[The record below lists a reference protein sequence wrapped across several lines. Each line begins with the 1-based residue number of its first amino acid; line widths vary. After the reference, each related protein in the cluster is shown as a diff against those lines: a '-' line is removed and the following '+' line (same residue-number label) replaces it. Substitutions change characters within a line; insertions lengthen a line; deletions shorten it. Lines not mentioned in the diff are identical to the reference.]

1 MEWRHEDEGAFVS
14 ECGKVLRAKEGMCWE
29 RETLLSDTGGSVR
42 REGGKVF
49 AFVSAGAHRKA
60 KSRELVRAP
69 SGLPQQL
76 QRRVAVEELGESG
89 CSLGAE
95 AVETQTTS
103 RERRLVLSFNG
114 R

>member
-29 RETLLSDTGGSVR
+29 RETLLSDTGGSVQ

-69 SGLPQQL
+69 SGLL
-76 QRRVAVEELGESG
+76 QRLQR
-89 CSLGAE
+89 
-95 AVETQTTS
+95 
-103 RERRLVLSFNG
+103 
-114 R
+114 